1 MSIELGL
8 YALHAV
14 LSLILVATLKK
25 PMFYKYL
32 DYFNQIA
39 MTILIVANMI
49 NGSVIFWNA
58 DMQKVLYVYSLRSYE
73 ISNIAKWTIEY

>member
-1 MSIELGL
+1 VSIELSL

-14 LSLILVATLKK
+14 LSLIMVATLKK
-25 PMFYKYL
+25 PNCYKYV

-39 MTILIVANMI
+39 MTIFIIANLI

-73 ISNIAKWTIEY
+73 IIGIVKWTIEY